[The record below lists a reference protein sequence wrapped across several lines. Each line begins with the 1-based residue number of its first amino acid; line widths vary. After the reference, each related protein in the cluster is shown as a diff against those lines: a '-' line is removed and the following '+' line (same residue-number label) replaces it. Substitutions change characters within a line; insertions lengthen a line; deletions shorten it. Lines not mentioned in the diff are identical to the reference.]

1 MSRRKANPSLEVEV
15 ETEDDLQEVTKDNPS
30 PLVQHLRRSW
40 REREAGGEKLLTTD
54 EINREVHRIRHGD
67 KAA

>member
-1 MSRRKANPSLEVEV
+1 MSRHKANPVLEEV
-15 ETEDDLQEVTKDNPS
+15 ETEGDLQEFTKDNPS

-40 REREAGGEKLLTTD
+40 RERTARGEKMLTTN
-54 EINREVHRIRHGD
+54 EINRAVRRIRQGD